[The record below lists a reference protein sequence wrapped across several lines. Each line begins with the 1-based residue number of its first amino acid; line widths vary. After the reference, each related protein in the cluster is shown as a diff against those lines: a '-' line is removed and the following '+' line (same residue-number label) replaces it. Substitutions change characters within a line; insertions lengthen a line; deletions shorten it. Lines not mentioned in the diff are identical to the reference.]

1 MNRWRVDS
9 SLTFS
14 KIWHRKDI
22 VIFRNRL
29 CRIDTKPPF
38 LHVSACL
45 RLKFPPQA
53 DSLIS
58 RVNFHPYFILIR
70 FQNNCF
76 VTAYPSSNNGSV
88 DTQTFLF
95 FGWCRLI
102 SLFAD
107 SLISRVNFHPYF
119 ILIRFQNNCFVT
131 AYPSSNNGSVD
142 TQTFLFFG
150 WCHLVVYVTH
160 SSQFL
165 ENVLIFYKLSRRN
178 FILFFIFFFCVSG
191 S

>member
-53 DSLIS
+53 D
-58 RVNFHPYFILIR
+58 F
-70 FQNNCF
+70 
-76 VTAYPSSNNGSV
+76 
-88 DTQTFLF
+88 
-95 FGWCRLI
+95 
-102 SLFAD
+102 
-107 SLISRVNFHPYF
+107 LISRVNFHPYF

-160 SSQFL
+160 SCQFL
-165 ENVLIFYKLSRRN
+165 ENVLIFYKLSHRN
-178 FILFFIFFFCVSG
+178 FILFFIFFFCMSG